1 MGELNIYQKINEVRK
16 EVEYVKRGSAG
27 QGTGVLY
34 DEVVAL
40 ARDSMVNHGIL
51 VTTDFISDNSRL
63 TDPKKSYIYEA
74 FIKVWYVNCDN
85 PSDKFSTDIVAHAM
99 DGGDKAPGKALTY
112 ATKASLVK
120 VLLLETGINDESR
133 TAQPVI
139 YAKDQF
145 DFYHDLVTDKNAIGL
160 FCFSRT
166 ISEEVNTSL
175 YNSFP
180 DGKKSSG
187 KKEVNE
193 LTMRGAKDV
202 QDLVVTL
209 DQMASNEDIA
219 ITEEVEGFGDIEKR
233 VIGSLLQPSTVKFIK
248 QCKEAQ

>member
-1 MGELNIYQKINEVRK
+1 MGEVNIYQKVNEVRK
-16 EVEYVKRGSAG
+16 EVDYVKRGSSG

-40 ARDSMVNHGIL
+40 ARNSMVNHGII

-85 PSDKFSTDIVAHAM
+85 PDDKFSTDIVAHAM

-133 TAQPVI
+133 TADPI
-139 YAKDQF
+139 NYAKDQF
-145 DFYHDLVTDKNAIGL
+145 DFYHDLIRDQNAIGL
-160 FCFSRT
+160 FCFTRT
-166 ISEEVNTSL
+166 ISEEVNNSL

-187 KKEVNE
+187 KKEANA
-193 LTMRGAKDV
+193 LIMKGAKDV
-202 QDLVVTL
+202 QELVVIL
-209 DQMASNEDIA
+209 DNMAVSEDIA

-233 VIGSLLQPSTVKFIK
+233 IIGQKLQSSTVKFIK